1 MQSIKCVFISSLS
14 FRGLIIYKGAME
26 VTLPQKTMSNSDI
39 LNYVSILSIRNFRG
53 VLMRDE
59 LPIKPNNIECGI
71 LNLNTHKQLGS
82 HWVCWYKN
90 GMERYYFDSFGEPPP
105 LELIHYLKTS
115 AEIDLDLPAIRRS
128 SVTVQRYGSNE
139 CGSLCLYVLK
149 MLTKNKSFSMTLL
162 ALTKRFLQSPISN
175 LTIKL

>member
-1 MQSIKCVFISSLS
+1 MICVFITSYNLPGLS
-14 FRGLIIYKGAME
+14 GHKRAME
-26 VTLPQKTMSNSDI
+26 VTLPQKTMFDSDI
-39 LNYVSILSIRNFRG
+39 MKYVSILSLPHFRG

-71 LNLNTHKQLGS
+71 LNLNTHKQVGS
-82 HWVCWYKN
+82 HWVCWYKD

-105 LELIHYLKTS
+105 LELLYYLKTS
-115 AEIDLDLPAIRRS
+115 TEINLDLPAIRCS
-128 SVTVQRYGSNE
+128 SVMVQRYGSNE

-149 MLTKNKSFSMTLL
+149 MLTRNLSFSMVLSTL
-162 ALTKRFLQSPISN
+162 AKRFLQSPTSN

>member
-1 MQSIKCVFISSLS
+1 MQSLICVFITSYNLPGLS
-14 FRGLIIYKGAME
+14 GHKRAME
-26 VTLPQKTMSNSDI
+26 VTLPQKTMFDSDI
-39 LNYVSILSIRNFRG
+39 MKYVSILSLPHFRG

-71 LNLNTHKQLGS
+71 LNLNTHKQVGS
-82 HWVCWYKN
+82 HWVCWYKD

-105 LELIHYLKTS
+105 VELLYYLKTS
-115 AEIDLDLPAIRRS
+115 TEINLDLPAIRRS
-128 SVTVQRYGSNE
+128 SVMVQRYGSNE

-149 MLTKNKSFSMTLL
+149 MLTRNLSFSMVLSTL
-162 ALTKRFLQSPISN
+162 AKRFLQSPTSN

>member
-1 MQSIKCVFISSLS
+1 MICVFITSYNLPGLS
-14 FRGLIIYKGAME
+14 GHKGAME
-26 VTLPQKTMSNSDI
+26 VTLPQKTMFDSDI
-39 LNYVSILSIRNFRG
+39 MKYVSILSLPHFRG

-71 LNLNTHKQLGS
+71 LNLNTHKQVGS
-82 HWVCWYKN
+82 HWVCWYKD

-105 LELIHYLKTS
+105 VELLYYLKTS
-115 AEIDLDLPAIRRS
+115 TEINLDLPAIRRS
-128 SVTVQRYGSNE
+128 SVMVQRYGSNE

-149 MLTKNKSFSMTLL
+149 MLTRNLSFSMVLSTL
-162 ALTKRFLQSPISN
+162 AKRFLQSPTSN

>member
-1 MQSIKCVFISSLS
+1 MQSLICVFITSYNL
-14 FRGLIIYKGAME
+14 RGLSGRKGAME
-26 VTLPQKTMSNSDI
+26 VTLPQKTMFDSDI
-39 LNYVSILSIRNFRG
+39 MKYVSILSLPHFRG

-71 LNLNTHKQLGS
+71 LNLNTHKQVGS
-82 HWVCWYKN
+82 HWVCWYKD

-105 LELIHYLKTS
+105 VELLYYLKTS
-115 AEIDLDLPAIRRS
+115 TEINLDLPAIRRS
-128 SVTVQRYGSNE
+128 SVMVQRYGSNE

-149 MLTKNKSFSMTLL
+149 MLTRNLSFSMVLSTL
-162 ALTKRFLQSPISN
+162 AKRFLQSPTSN

>member
-1 MQSIKCVFISSLS
+1 MFD
-14 FRGLIIYKGAME
+14 
-26 VTLPQKTMSNSDI
+26 SDI
-39 LNYVSILSIRNFRG
+39 MKYVSILSLPHFRG

-71 LNLNTHKQLGS
+71 LNLNTHKQVGS
-82 HWVCWYKN
+82 HWVCWYKD

-105 LELIHYLKTS
+105 VELLYYLKTS
-115 AEIDLDLPAIRRS
+115 TEINLDLPAIRRS
-128 SVTVQRYGSNE
+128 SVMVQRYGSNE

-149 MLTKNKSFSMTLL
+149 MLTRNLSFSMVLSTL
-162 ALTKRFLQSPISN
+162 AKRFLQSPTSN

>member
-1 MQSIKCVFISSLS
+1 MCIYNILQSPGGLS
-14 FRGLIIYKGAME
+14 GRKGAME
-26 VTLPQKTMSNSDI
+26 VTLPQKTMFDSDI
-39 LNYVSILSIRNFRG
+39 MKYVSILSLPHFRG

-71 LNLNTHKQLGS
+71 LNLNTHKQVGS
-82 HWVCWYKN
+82 HWVCWYKD

-105 LELIHYLKTS
+105 VELLYYLKTS
-115 AEIDLDLPAIRRS
+115 TEINLDLPAIRRS
-128 SVTVQRYGSNE
+128 SVMVQRYGSNE

-149 MLTKNKSFSMTLL
+149 MLTRNLSFSMVLSTL
-162 ALTKRFLQSPISN
+162 AKRFLQSPTSN

>member
-1 MQSIKCVFISSLS
+1 MICVFITSYNLPGLS
-14 FRGLIIYKGAME
+14 GHKRAME
-26 VTLPQKTMSNSDI
+26 VTLPQKTMFDSDI
-39 LNYVSILSIRNFRG
+39 MKYVSILSLPHFRG

-71 LNLNTHKQLGS
+71 LNLNTHKQVGS
-82 HWVCWYKN
+82 HWVCWYKD

-105 LELIHYLKTS
+105 VELLYYLKTS
-115 AEIDLDLPAIRRS
+115 TEINLDLPAIRRS
-128 SVTVQRYGSNE
+128 SVMVQRYGSNE

-149 MLTKNKSFSMTLL
+149 MLTRNLSFSMVLSTL
-162 ALTKRFLQSPISN
+162 AKRFLQSPTSN

>member
-1 MQSIKCVFISSLS
+1 
-14 FRGLIIYKGAME
+14 ME
-26 VTLPQKTMSNSDI
+26 VTLPQKTMSDSDI
-39 LNYVSILSIRNFRG
+39 MKYVSILSLPHFRG

-71 LNLNTHKQLGS
+71 LNLNTHKQVGS
-82 HWVCWYKN
+82 HWVCWYKD

-105 LELIHYLKTS
+105 VELLYYLKTS
-115 AEIDLDLPAIRRS
+115 TEINLDLPAIRRS
-128 SVTVQRYGSNE
+128 SVMVQRYGSNE

-149 MLTKNKSFSMTLL
+149 MLTRNLSFSMVLSTH
-162 ALTKRFLQSPISN
+162 AKRFLQSPTSN